1 MQIEFL
7 GNSELLNLHKV
18 AFFCSRTVSSR
29 AILRCYDW
37 ATQIDAKGKV
47 VIGGFQS
54 QIEKDVLHFLLK
66 GRQAVILVIARKM
79 YKELPEELTTLMNE
93 GRLLIIST
101 SPKSTRISKKTAY
114 QRNLYIAQIAD
125 EVVFGYISTES
136 TLNDLHQMFCE
147 KSQILYT
154 P

>member
-18 AFFCSRTVSSR
+18 AFFCFCTVSSR

-54 QIEKDVLHFLLK
+54 QIEKMYY
-66 GRQAVILVIARKM
+66 IL
-79 YKELPEELTTLMNE
+79 
-93 GRLLIIST
+93 ISYG
-101 SPKSTRISKKTAY
+101 KCFKIS
-114 QRNLYIAQIAD
+114 
-125 EVVFGYISTES
+125 
-136 TLNDLHQMFCE
+136 
-147 KSQILYT
+147 
-154 P
+154 